1 MEVVQATWNSQLD
14 DLQSIQRS
22 KYQEF
27 VLELYSIC
35 KKRQLKAQS
44 PNPDSNSQSGPDNT
58 MDGKDMVAEA
68 MKKIG
73 ERKSNVEGLPTRK
86 LQIDA
91 KPLPPPPNEPSQDTS
106 ESTQASDVPETQS
119 QHTPL
124 EEQTLPQPSNPE
136 PSLTPP
142 PKPPRKEDPEL
153 DAMIKSIL
161 EMGFDMDQARGALTI
176 SNRNMVS
183 KHQVFFLG
191 YYSSKDQWTDCMLL
205 CKYRIMLSTCCWNN
219 RTVSLDY

>member
-35 KKRQLKAQS
+35 KKRQLKASQS
-44 PNPDSNSQSGPDNT
+44 PNPNTADTNSQSGVDST

-68 MKKIG
+68 MRNIG

-86 LQIDA
+86 PQMDA
-91 KPLPPPPNEPSQDTS
+91 KPLPPPPNGPSQDAP
-106 ESTQASDVPETQS
+106 ESTEAAGAPETQP
-119 QHTPL
+119 QHASP
-124 EEQTLPQPSNPE
+124 EEQTAPTQPSNPE
-136 PSLTPP
+136 ASPIPP

-153 DAMIKSIL
+153 DGMIKSIL

-176 SNRNMVS
+176 TNRNMVS
-183 KHQVFFLG
+183 KQNFLFLKHSIFPLEG
-191 YYSSKDQWTDCMLL
+191 SMD
-205 CKYRIMLSTCCWNN
+205 
-219 RTVSLDY
+219 

>member
-35 KKRQLKAQS
+35 KKRQLKSSQS
-44 PNPDSNSQSGPDNT
+44 PNPNTADANSQSGVDNP

-68 MKKIG
+68 MRNIG

-86 LQIDA
+86 SQIDA
-91 KPLPPPPNEPSQDTS
+91 KPLPSPPKEPSQDAP
-106 ESTQASDVPETQS
+106 ESTEAKGAPETQL
-119 QHTPL
+119 QHAPP
-124 EEQTLPQPSNPE
+124 EEQTAPTQLSNPE

-153 DAMIKSIL
+153 DGMIKSIL
-161 EMGFDMDQARGALTI
+161 EMGFDIDQARGALTI
-176 SNRNMVS
+176 TNRNMVRNTIFS
-183 KHQVFFLG
+183 F
-191 YYSSKDQWTDCMLL
+191 SS
-205 CKYRIMLSTCCWNN
+205 IPSLSLEG
-219 RTVSLDY
+219 SMD